1 MGPHGKMGATKPHTE
16 LPTIPCTLRQL
27 EIFVA
32 AAEDCHFAKTANRL
46 GISQPAVSSHIAAL
60 EAQLGQK
67 LFVRRKGSRPV
78 LSSDGLALLNDARS
92 FFAEGSKLMGS
103 RGRSETQRV
112 TVRVCS
118 GTHLLDD
125 VIKPHLHEFH
135 EKQSGVNLKCQYVE
149 SAVVGAQLVRDG
161 RADLLVHT
169 VSNPDDYPL
178 HAEVLR
184 TVRFGLYASD
194 KFAAD
199 VHATADDLSALPFI
213 LPAEGSEAD
222 RMVQKA
228 LLESGI
234 LCRNVIARAQFSDVI
249 MELARH
255 GHGVAA
261 LFETMMTPDV
271 ASELVKFDF
280 ELPIRY
286 RTLFRPHHPPSE
298 AVIAVETFLRSILSS

>member
-1 MGPHGKMGATKPHTE
+1 RTSEIPRETAMSATKPHTP

-32 AAEDCHFAKTANRL
+32 AADDCHFAKTSNRL
-46 GISQPAVSSHIAAL
+46 GISQPAVSSQIAAL
-60 EAQLGQK
+60 EAQLGQR

-103 RGRSETQRV
+103 RGRSEAQRV

-118 GTHLLDD
+118 GAHLLDD
-125 VIKPHLHEFH
+125 CIKPRLHEFY
-135 EKQSGVNLKCQYVE
+135 EAQSGVNLKCEYAS
-149 SAVVGAQLVRDG
+149 SAVIGAQLVRDG
-161 RADLLVHT
+161 RADILVHT
-169 VSNPDDYPL
+169 VSNPGDHPL

-184 TVRFGLYASD
+184 TVRFGLYANA
-194 KFAAD
+194 KFATK
-199 VHATADDLSALPFI
+199 VHATADELSALPFI

-228 LLESGI
+228 LLASGI
-234 LCRNVIARAQFSDVI
+234 VCRNVIARAQFSDVI
-249 MELARH
+249 IELARN

-261 LFETMMTPDV
+261 LFETMVTPKL
-271 ASELVKFDF
+271 A
-280 ELPIRY
+280 
-286 RTLFRPHHPPSE
+286 
-298 AVIAVETFLRSILSS
+298 

>member
-1 MGPHGKMGATKPHTE
+1 VGATKQHTP

-60 EAQLGQK
+60 EAQLGQR

-118 GTHLLDD
+118 GAHLLDD
-125 VIKPHLHEFH
+125 CIKPRLHEFH
-135 EKQSGVNLKCQYVE
+135 AAQSDVNLKCEYVA
-149 SAVVGAQLVRDG
+149 SAVIGTQLVRDG
-161 RADLLVHT
+161 RADMLVYT

-184 TVRFGLYASD
+184 TVRFGLYASA
-194 KFAAD
+194 KFAAK
-199 VHATADDLSALPFI
+199 VHATADELATLPFI

-228 LLESGI
+228 LLAGGI

-249 MELARH
+249 MELAKN

-261 LFETMMTPDV
+261 LFETMVTP
-271 ASELVKFDF
+271 ALAGALIKFDV
-280 ELPIRY
+280 ELPMRY
-286 RTLFRPHHPPSE
+286 RTLFRPHHPPSD
-298 AVIAVETFLRSILSS
+298 AAMTVQKFLREILTV